1 MQQTLVDHYLKKR
14 FVYRYEIFC
23 NRLPPSLPLGV
34 RLSTGQDADHG
45 KWGHL
50 LSCENEEAY
59 QNSIALLRSNRIL
72 FFPTIGEREG
82 VVGYVLNPAPPHLS
96 FTWNS
101 LWGGLRLAT
110 TSIFGGMLPRLIPLG
125 ALEGLRGVFAS
136 IRIVR

>member
-14 FVYRYEIFC
+14 FVYQYEIFC
-23 NRLPPSLPLGV
+23 NRLPPCLPAGV
-34 RLSTGQDADHG
+34 CFNSGQDSDHG

-50 LSCENEEAY
+50 LSCENEDAY

-82 VVGYVLNPAPPHLS
+82 FVGHMLNPEAPHLS

-101 LWGGLRLAT
+101 LWGCFRLSAT
-110 TSIFGGMLPRLIPLG
+110 AIFGGVLPRLVPLG
-125 ALEGLRGVFAS
+125 GLEGLRGLVSFL
-136 IRIVR
+136 RLGR

>member
-1 MQQTLVDHYLKKR
+1 
-14 FVYRYEIFC
+14 
-23 NRLPPSLPLGV
+23 
-34 RLSTGQDADHG
+34 
-45 KWGHL
+45 